1 MTTPKLCSSASVSAV
16 ARHSESR
23 VPSRSRTAPGARA
36 SARPILAR
44 SAVRPGATARPPG
57 PRPATARTRMART
70 TRRRIGGSLDSGG
83 VLRRS
88 PHDREILRLAAPAL
102 GALAAGPLYVLV
114 DTAIVGHLGTPQ
126 LAALALAG
134 ALLTALIEL
143 SDFLSYGTT
152 AQVARLHGAGE
163 ERRAGGLAAQA
174 LWLALGTGIAVTVL
188 VAAVAGPAAQVLG
201 GSEGEVHDL
210 TVTYARIAAL
220 GIPFML
226 VALAGEGYLRGVS
239 DLRTPLVIL
248 VACNALNVVL
258 EVLFVYGFDW
268 GLEGSAWGTV
278 IAQLL
283 MGVLFAGTMLRAP
296 ADSRRPDPAR
306 MRPLLRMGGE
316 LTLRTGALLGAFTL
330 ASALAARIGT
340 PELGAHQVAFQLFLF
355 IALVLDAI
363 AIAGQII
370 VARALGAGRGAEA
383 VEASRRMLLWALA
396 AGCAFGL
403 ILLAGTDLIPR
414 VFSDDEAVLAAAREA
429 WPLFALLQ
437 LPAAIVF
444 ALDGIL
450 IGAGDTRYL
459 AWAMVAAL
467 AVFVPIALVAHD
479 LRALWGALLA
489 LMVVRLATVG
499 LRFTGGRWIVLG
511 APSPS
516 PR

>member
-1 MTTPKLCSSASVSAV
+1 L
-16 ARHSESR
+16 
-23 VPSRSRTAPGARA
+23 
-36 SARPILAR
+36 
-44 SAVRPGATARPPG
+44 
-57 PRPATARTRMART
+57 
-70 TRRRIGGSLDSGG
+70 GG
-83 VLRRS
+83 VFRRS
-88 PHDREILRLAAPAL
+88 PHDAEIARLAAPAL

-134 ALLTALIEL
+134 TLLTALIEL
-143 SDFLSYGTT
+143 ADFLSYGTT

-163 ERRAGGLAAQA
+163 DARAGGLAAQA
-174 LWLALGTGIAVTVL
+174 LWLAIGTGIACTLL
-188 VAAVAGPAAQVLG
+188 VELLCSPVVSVLG
-201 GSEGEVHDL
+201 GGDQRVHDM
-210 TVTYARIAAL
+210 TVTYVRIAAL

-226 VALAGEGYLRGVS
+226 VALAGEGYLRGVA
-239 DLRTPLVIL
+239 DLRTPLVVL
-248 VACNALNVVL
+248 VACNAANVVL
-258 EVLFVYGFDW
+258 ELLFVYGFGW
-268 GLEGSAWGTV
+268 GLAGSAWGTA
-278 IAQLL
+278 IAQLA
-283 MGVLFAGTMLRAP
+283 MGLLFARRMLAAP
-296 ADSRRPDPAR
+296 ADRRRPELAR
-306 MRPLLRMGGE
+306 MRPLVRMGGH
-316 LTLRTGALLGAFTL
+316 LALRTGALLGAFTL

-370 VARALGAGRGAEA
+370 VARALGGGRGAEA
-383 VEASRRMLLWALA
+383 VEASRRMLLWALV
-396 AGCAFGL
+396 AGCGFAL

-414 VFSDDEAVLAAAREA
+414 AFSGDEAVLAAARDA

-437 LPAAIVF
+437 VPAAIVF

-467 AVFVPIALVAHD
+467 ALFVPLALVAHD

-489 LMVVRLATVG
+489 LMLARLATVG